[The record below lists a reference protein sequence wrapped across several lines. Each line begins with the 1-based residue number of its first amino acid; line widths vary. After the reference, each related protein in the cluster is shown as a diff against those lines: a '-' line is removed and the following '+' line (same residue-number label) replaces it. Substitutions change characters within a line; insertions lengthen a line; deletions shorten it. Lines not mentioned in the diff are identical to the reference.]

1 MAAHNAR
8 ILGTQL
14 HILRSEAGTF
24 MPITEV
30 DKIAALIAFD
40 QQKHKAQTGTE
51 ARA

>member
-24 MPITEV
+24 MSFSEV
-30 DKIAALIAFD
+30 DKIAALIVFD

-51 ARA
+51 ARD

>member
-1 MAAHNAR
+1 VAAHNAG

-14 HILRSEAGTF
+14 QILRSEAGIF

-30 DKIAALIAFD
+30 DKIVALVVFD